1 MPSDT
6 RHTPAAKP
14 TTTRAEVHVHHDDL
28 LRHIGSGLSTPGGC
42 CDVKEP
48 DLSVALDV
56 GGTLAQRSVGH
67 KWVGRTRRCV
77 MHRRHCIQSYPVA
90 PCPCSPLVTAP
101 TGLDF

>member
-56 GGTLAQRSVGH
+56 AEKLAQDIQARNGYPQPIELVQFSRS
-67 KWVGRTRRCV
+67 
-77 MHRRHCIQSYPVA
+77 
-90 PCPCSPLVTAP
+90 P
-101 TGLDF
+101 TPTVPDS